1 MGENKLRCLIWVF
14 IILTISEGIL
24 RKWLFPSLSTPLMA
38 SKDLFSAIIVVLGYK
53 YGFVRSKWA
62 DLSVILGCMTFITTM
77 YFGHQN
83 ILVAIWGCKILWFG
97 IPLCYVIRNVF
108 KPQDIAKVMTGT
120 LVLTIINAVVMLFQF
135 TSPAGTWINKLPA
148 GETVKENLLSLS
160 AADSAGAI
168 RPSGIFAH
176 TTQISLFCPFAL
188 GLILFYLFRNKNLPD
203 LYKAPQWLVLAS
215 LIAFVLVTICS
226 VSRTIVFSSIAIT
239 LFILFFLFKNRPS
252 HILKLLL
259 VAPVLG
265 FILYQVPLIYKGV
278 NNMANRFESASS
290 STNSSAAGDF
300 YRRIVEY
307 NVNALIDPR
316 DFKGNPPPFLGHG
329 QGLSTQVGGH
339 LKGVGQ
345 NSSGFS
351 LAEWDL
357 LRIMLESGLIL
368 GWLITFNRLGCVLS
382 NFANVLRQYRE
393 RKILPLCL
401 YGSFFIG
408 FYFYT
413 QWGNSFQL
421 AFSCLSAGIFMAI
434 CKNNI
439 IENEH
444 SQHL

>member
-1 MGENKLRCLIWVF
+1 MGENKLRYLIWVF

-24 RKWLFPSLSTPLMA
+24 RKWLLPSLSTPLMA
-38 SKDLFSAIIVVLGYK
+38 SKDLFSAIIVILGYK

-62 DLSVILGCMTFITTM
+62 DMSVILGCLTFWTTM
-77 YFGHQN
+77 TLGHQN

-97 IPLCYVIRNVF
+97 IPLCYVIKNVF
-108 KPQDIAKVMTGT
+108 KPKDIAKIMTGT
-120 LVLTIINAVVMLFQF
+120 LVLTITNAIVMLFQF

-160 AADSAGAI
+160 AAESSGAI

-188 GLILFYLFRNKNLPD
+188 GLILFYLFRNKELPD
-203 LYKAPQWLVLAS
+203 LYKVPRWLIPAS
-215 LIAFVLVTICS
+215 LIAFVIVAICS
-226 VSRTIVFSSIAIT
+226 VSRTIIFSSIAIT
-239 LFILFFLFKNRPS
+239 LFILFFLFKNRQS
-252 HILKLLL
+252 YIFRLLL
-259 VAPVLG
+259 IAPVLC
-265 FILYQVPLIYKGV
+265 FVLYQIPLINKGV
-278 NNMANRFESASS
+278 ENMANRFESASS

-316 DFKGNPPPFLGHG
+316 DFKGNPPPFFGHG
-329 QGLSTQVGGH
+329 QGLSTQVGGR
-339 LKGVGQ
+339 LAGVGK

-351 LAEWDL
+351 LAEWDA
-357 LRIMLESGLIL
+357 LRIMLESGLIF
-368 GWLITFNRLGCVLS
+368 GWLIIFNRLGCVLS
-382 NFANVLRQYRE
+382 NFTMVLRQYRKQ
-393 RKILPLCL
+393 KILPLCL
-401 YGSFFIG
+401 YGSFLVG

-421 AFSCLSAGIFMAI
+421 AFSCLSAGIFMAV

-444 SQHL
+444 S